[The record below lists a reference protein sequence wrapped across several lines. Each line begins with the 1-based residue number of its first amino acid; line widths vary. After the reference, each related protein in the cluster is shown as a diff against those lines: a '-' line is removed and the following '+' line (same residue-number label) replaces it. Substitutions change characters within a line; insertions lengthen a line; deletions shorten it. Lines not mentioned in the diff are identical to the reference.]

1 MRIISGDLKGKKL
14 HLPKDQNTRPLKDM
28 VKESIFNVIE
38 HSPLLKY
45 KIKNSK
51 ILDLFSGTGSF
62 GLECVSRGAKEVI
75 FCENHLNAIK
85 VLEKNILDLAC
96 DKISKIITSDIFT
109 SFESKKFKEN
119 NFEIIFLDPPYKET
133 KIYDLLSNIKKHNI
147 LKKDGLIILHRHKKE
162 KDIFPDEIKTLDVRI
177 YGLSKIIF
185 GN

>member
-1 MRIISGDLKGKKL
+1 MRIISGNFKGKKL
-14 HLPKDQNTRPLKDM
+14 NLPKDKSTRPLKDM

-62 GLECVSRGAKEVI
+62 GLECISRGAKEVI

-85 VLEKNILDLAC
+85 ILENNISNLSC
-96 DKISKIITSDIFT
+96 NKVTKIMSSDVFT
-109 SFESKKFKEN
+109 SFELGKFKEN

-133 KIYDLLSNIKKHNI
+133 KIYDLLLNIKKNNI
-147 LKKDGLIILHRHKKE
+147 LKEDGMIILHRHKKE
-162 KDIFPDEIKTLDVRI
+162 KDIFPDEVKTLDVRI